1 MKRRSILAKAA
12 RDLAEI
18 EKYVSEDN
26 PEAAAA
32 IAVRLRKSF
41 DLITARPE
49 LGRLS
54 DISNI
59 REWSVPGLPYVI
71 PYRVRGDVVEI
82 LRVFHTSRQRPSKW
96 IG

>member
-1 MKRRSILAKAA
+1 MKRRILAKAA
-12 RDLAEI
+12 RDLANI
-18 EKYVSEDN
+18 EKYVSGDS

-49 LGRLS
+49 IGRPS
-54 DISNI
+54 EVPKI
-59 REWSVPGLPYVI
+59 REWSVPGLPYMI

-82 LRVFHTSRQRPSKW
+82 LRVFHTSQQRPARW
-96 IG
+96 IGE